1 MKRHP
6 SLVPLSHDHHDALVL
21 AQGLILGSA
30 KSLRSNW
37 PSDRRMQVDRVVDF
51 FKATLRGHFDL
62 EEAYIFP
69 LVLERIQNQAALI
82 ADLRE
87 DHKRLR
93 RLIEEL
99 ERTPSLDLDTKLPA
113 LGRLIEVHVRKE
125 ERGLFQAIQNDL
137 NPVELDKIGEKLAV
151 HDRVRGD
158 CRLDR
163 VEKRK
168 TV

>member
-1 MKRHP
+1 
-6 SLVPLSHDHHDALVL
+6 
-21 AQGLILGSA
+21 
-30 KSLRSNW
+30 
-37 PSDRRMQVDRVVDF
+37 MQVDRVVEF
-51 FKATLRGHFDL
+51 FKATLQGHFDL
-62 EEAYIFP
+62 EESYIFP

>member
-1 MKRHP
+1 
-6 SLVPLSHDHHDALVL
+6 
-21 AQGLILGSA
+21 
-30 KSLRSNW
+30 
-37 PSDRRMQVDRVVDF
+37 MQVDRVVEF
-51 FKATLRGHFDL
+51 FKATLQGHFDL
-62 EEAYIFP
+62 EESYIFP

-158 CRLDR
+158 CR
-163 VEKRK
+163 
-168 TV
+168 

>member
-1 MKRHP
+1 MCLGRERVTRPIVHQ
-6 SLVPLSHDHHDALVL
+6 LRDRRVVVDHHLV
-21 AQGLILGSA
+21 GSSGSRNERDCA
-30 KSLRSNW
+30 RCRACTQN
-37 PSDRRMQVDRVVDF
+37 RVV
-51 FKATLRGHFDL
+51 RS
-62 EEAYIFP
+62 ER
-69 LVLERIQNQAALI
+69 LERIRKLSFVVQDDPQI
-82 ADLRE
+82 
-87 DHKRLR
+87 

-113 LGRLIEVHVRKE
+113 LGRLIEVHIRKE